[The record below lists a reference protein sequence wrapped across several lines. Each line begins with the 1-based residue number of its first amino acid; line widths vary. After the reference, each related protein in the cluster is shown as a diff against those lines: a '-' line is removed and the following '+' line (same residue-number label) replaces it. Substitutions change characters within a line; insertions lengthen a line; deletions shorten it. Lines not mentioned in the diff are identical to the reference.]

1 MAKNWTAYEAAV
13 ELYGTNKENIAE
25 IGSRYPLF
33 TRSVCMAGNEYLL
46 DILKAVPKVTARVV
60 ETGLKEMD
68 GITDALGVSVDVDI
82 DVDGEAEDVE
92 EEAPKKTSGK
102 KAAKKEAE
110 DDENEDAE
118 DYESMTTTA
127 LYKLCCSRGISSH
140 CKSRRKAA
148 LIEVLEK
155 HDRGELE
162 STKDAPKKEKA
173 KSAKK
178 SAPKKEVEPEE
189 DADDWDDE
197 EEDEEKDPYA
207 GKTAMELYKECKKRG
222 IKAKP
227 KMKAADYAKL
237 LKEDDE
243 AEEPEEEDI
252 EDDEDEWEI

>member
-33 TRSVCMAGNEYLL
+33 TRTICMAGCMAGNEFVL
-46 DILKAVPKVTARVV
+46 DILKALSKVMARVV

-68 GITDALGVSVDVDI
+68 GITDALGVSVYVGI
-82 DVDGEAEDVE
+82 DAEETTEAAE
-92 EEAPKKTSGK
+92 EKAEKKSSK
-102 KAAKKEAE
+102 KASTKKEAE
-110 DDENEDAE
+110 ADEDDTE
-118 DYESMTTTA
+118 DYESMTAQA

-140 CKSRRKAA
+140 CKSRSKAA

-162 STKDAPKKEKA
+162 STKDA
-173 KSAKK
+173 KK
-178 SAPKKEVEPEE
+178 SAPKKEAEPEE
-189 DADDWDDE
+189 DDTEDWD
-197 EEDEEKDPYA
+197 EDEDEKEDPYA

-222 IKAKP
+222 INAKP

-237 LKEDDE
+237 LKADDE

>member
-82 DVDGEAEDVE
+82 DVEETTEAVE
-92 EEAPKKTSGK
+92 EKAEKKSSKKTS
-102 KAAKKEAE
+102 AKKEADE
-110 DDENEDAE
+110 DDAE
-118 DYESMTTTA
+118 DYESMTATA

-140 CKSRRKAA
+140 CKSRSKAA
-148 LIEVLEK
+148 LIEVLEA

-162 STKDAPKKEKA
+162 STKDAKKEKT
-173 KSAKK
+173 KPEKK
-178 SAPKKEVEPEE
+178 AAPKKEEEPEDE
-189 DADDWDDE
+189 AEDWDD

-243 AEEPEEEDI
+243 AEEPEEDDI
-252 EDDEDEWEI
+252 EDDDDEWEI

>member
-46 DILKAVPKVTARVV
+46 DILKALPKVTARVV

-82 DVDGEAEDVE
+82 DVEDEVEDVADE
-92 EEAPKKTSGK
+92 KAEKKPSKKTS
-102 KAAKKEAE
+102 AKKEADE
-110 DDENEDAE
+110 DAAE
-118 DYESMTTTA
+118 DYESMTATA

-140 CKSRRKAA
+140 CKSRSKAA
-148 LIEVLEK
+148 LIEVLEA

-162 STKDAPKKEKA
+162 STKDSGKKEKA
-173 KSAKK
+173 KPAKK
-178 SAPKKEVEPEE
+178 SAPKKEAEPEE
-189 DADDWDDE
+189 DADDWED
-197 EEDEEKDPYA
+197 EEDEQEDPYA

-243 AEEPEEEDI
+243 AEEPEEDGI
-252 EDDEDEWEI
+252 EDDDDDWEI

>member
-33 TRSVCMAGNEYLL
+33 TRTICMAGCMAGNEFIL
-46 DILKAVPKVTARVV
+46 DILKALSKVTARVV
-60 ETGLKEMD
+60 ETGLKEMEESEEP
-68 GITDALGVSVDVDI
+68 TEETT
-82 DVDGEAEDVE
+82 EAAE
-92 EEAPKKTSGK
+92 EKAEKKSSK
-102 KAAKKEAE
+102 KASTKKEAE
-110 DDENEDAE
+110 ADEDDTE
-118 DYESMTTTA
+118 DYESMTAQA

-140 CKSRRKAA
+140 CKSRSKAA

-162 STKDAPKKEKA
+162 STNDAKKEKT
-173 KSAKK
+173 KPAKK
-178 SAPKKEVEPEE
+178 SAPKKEAEPEE
-189 DADDWDDE
+189 DDWDEE
-197 EEDEEKDPYA
+197 EEDEEKDPYV

-227 KMKAADYAKL
+227 KMKADDYAKL

-243 AEEPEEEDI
+243 AEEPEDEDI